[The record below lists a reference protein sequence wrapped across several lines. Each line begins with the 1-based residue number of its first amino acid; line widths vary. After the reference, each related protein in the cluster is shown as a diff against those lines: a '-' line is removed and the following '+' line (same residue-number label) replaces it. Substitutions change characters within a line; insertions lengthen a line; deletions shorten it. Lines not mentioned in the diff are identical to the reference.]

1 MKKPN
6 LIESIL
12 NPVWENVGKLTKL
25 QRLLI
30 SIGVFVVL
38 IGVFVY
44 FLYLPKLEQIK
55 NLTKELNQLEKKLAS
70 SKKRAAQIDM
80 YRSKMAAAEA
90 KFQLALKAL
99 PEKKEIPSLLTNI
112 SRSGQSSG
120 LEFLLFQPQKNVQ
133 KEFYA
138 EIPVA
143 IQVDGGYHNIATF
156 FAKVAQLSRIVNI
169 KNIHI
174 GSKKG
179 GLKLRTKCTAVTYRF
194 VEKAEQE
201 KTKKKTKKKKK

>member
-1 MKKPN
+1 MKKLN
-6 LIESIL
+6 LSELIL
-12 NPVWENVGKLTKL
+12 NPILENVGKLTKG
-25 QRLLI
+25 QRFLI
-30 SIGVFVVL
+30 SIGIFVVL
-38 IGVFVY
+38 AGSFVY

-55 NLTKELNQLEKKLAS
+55 NLTQELNRLEKKLAS
-70 SKKRAAQIDM
+70 SKREAAQIDVW
-80 YRSKMAAAEA
+80 RSKMAVEEA
-90 KFQLALKAL
+90 RFQHALKAL
-99 PEKKEIPSLLTNI
+99 PEEREIPSLLTNI

-120 LEFLLFQPQKNVQ
+120 LDFLLWQQQKDVP

-143 IQVDGGYHNIATF
+143 IQVDGNYHNVATF

-179 GLKLRTKCTAVTYRF
+179 SLKLRTKCTAVTYRF
-194 VEKAEQE
+194 VEKAEQKE
-201 KTKKKTKKKKK
+201 TKKKKK

>member
-1 MKKPN
+1 
-6 LIESIL
+6 
-12 NPVWENVGKLTKL
+12 
-25 QRLLI
+25 
-30 SIGVFVVL
+30 
-38 IGVFVY
+38 
-44 FLYLPKLEQIK
+44 
-55 NLTKELNQLEKKLAS
+55 
-70 SKKRAAQIDM
+70 M

-143 IQVDGGYHNIATF
+143 IQVDGNYHNVATF
-156 FAKVAQLSRIVNI
+156 FAKVAQLSRIVNV

-174 GSKKG
+174 GFKKG
-179 GLKLRTKCTAVTYRF
+179 ARKLKTKCTAVTYRF
-194 VEKAEQE
+194 VEKAEQKE
-201 KTKKKTKKKKK
+201 TKKKKKKK

>member
-1 MKKPN
+1 MKKLN
-6 LIESIL
+6 LSELIL
-12 NPVWENVGKLTKL
+12 NPVLENVGKLTKR

-30 SIGVFVVL
+30 SIGFFVVL
-38 IGVFVY
+38 AGSFVY

-55 NLTKELNQLEKKLAS
+55 NLTKELNLLEKKLAS
-70 SKKRAAQIDM
+70 SKKKAAQIDV
-80 YRSKMAAAEA
+80 YRSKMEAAEA

-99 PEKKEIPSLLTNI
+99 PERKEIPSLLTNI

-143 IQVDGGYHNIATF
+143 IQVDGNYHNIATF

-169 KNIHI
+169 KNIQI
-174 GSKKG
+174 TSKKG

-194 VEKAEQE
+194 VDKVEKKE
-201 KTKKKTKKKKK
+201 TKKKKKKK